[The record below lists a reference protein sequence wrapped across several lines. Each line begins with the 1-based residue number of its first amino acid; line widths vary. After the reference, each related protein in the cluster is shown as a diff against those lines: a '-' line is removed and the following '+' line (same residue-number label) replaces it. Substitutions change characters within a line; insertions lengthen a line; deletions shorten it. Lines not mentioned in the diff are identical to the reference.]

1 MIDAKTIKYKD
12 RTYFLEF
19 ERDMPDYTVGYTGHY
34 DLISITTEEG
44 RELKGLINGNIEQA
58 IFEQIYL

>member
-1 MIDAKTIKYKD
+1 
-12 RTYFLEF
+12 
-19 ERDMPDYTVGYTGHY
+19 MPDYTVGYTGHY